1 VRMVSDASK
10 KKAASKK
17 AAAAEKRGS
26 KAAAAVA
33 QSKLK
38 DVQTGAAAADAAAD
52 EVLALA
58 ITDRTCTGVLA
69 SHPQSRDIHVRRIFF
84 PLNLSQFHNS
94 KFPSCSV
101 ASFAPLGPRI
111 CMKSTRN
118 QSQLREK
125 TVSESSSLGDAVIS
139 GFRRRW
145 PKTRSGTPDV
155 WLCEILLL
163 FITLSS
169 QNHCVLRILS
179 PGSCMPNVLC
189 RVVVTDFL

>member
-1 VRMVSDASK
+1 MRMVSDASK

-69 SHPQSRDIHVRRIFF
+69 SHPQSRDIHVRRF
-84 PLNLSQFHNS
+84 LSPESISISQQQNS
-94 KFPSCSV
+94 VVFSSLVRPPRSPDLHQIDWKPVATPREHWFRVLFSRTCGLLRVPTSV
-101 ASFAPLGPRI
+101 AGNA
-111 CMKSTRN
+111 
-118 QSQLREK
+118 LRG
-125 TVSESSSLGDAVIS
+125 TGCLAV
-139 GFRRRW
+139 
-145 PKTRSGTPDV
+145 
-155 WLCEILLL
+155 
-163 FITLSS
+163 
-169 QNHCVLRILS
+169 
-179 PGSCMPNVLC
+179 
-189 RVVVTDFL
+189 